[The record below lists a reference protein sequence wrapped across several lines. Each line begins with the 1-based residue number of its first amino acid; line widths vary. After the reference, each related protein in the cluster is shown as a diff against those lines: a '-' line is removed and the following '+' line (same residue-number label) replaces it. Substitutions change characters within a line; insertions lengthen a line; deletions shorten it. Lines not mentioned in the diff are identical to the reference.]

1 MLEWLLKNSGEFMDI
16 MALGTMI
23 AGGGLYVVRLLMLS
37 KKRFDALQKNVEE
50 IVTQLKPNGGHSM
63 FDMVKQAYKQSQENS
78 QTLSNMQASVNRVH
92 AYQWSFAET
101 ITDKPIWESDAKG
114 QCTRVNIAYAR
125 IAERT
130 TAELTGSGWENF
142 LHPEDRSRVFDEWTD
157 AISRKRIFESEFRT
171 KSRSGKNYMVKAVAL
186 PVFSESNELIAY
198 IGRYDK
204 VEAMK

>member
-1 MLEWLLKNSGEFMDI
+1 MLEWLLKNASQFADI
-16 MALGTMI
+16 ITLGTMI

-50 IVTQLKPNGGHSM
+50 IITQLKPNGGHSM
-63 FDMVKQAYKQSQENS
+63 FDLVKQAYKQSQENS
-78 QTLSNMQASVNRVH
+78 LALSNMQASVNRVH

-101 ITDKPIWESDAKG
+101 ITDKPIWESDPKG

-125 IAERT
+125 LAERT
-130 TAELTGSGWENF
+130 TAELIGSGWENF
-142 LHPEDRSRVFDEWTD
+142 LHPDDRSRVYDEWTD
-157 AISRKRIFESEFRT
+157 AIGRKRIFESDFRV
-171 KSRSGKNYMVKAVAL
+171 KSRSGKNYVVRAVAL